1 MTSPFAGTVSIVV
14 ASESWLSAPQLTIKI
29 VATIAELTRKFLIMS
44 ILASCRGQ
52 LVIFEAISQSL
63 FRKLANAGLGNL
75 VNEDNIVGNLPF
87 SDLRSDEL

>member
-1 MTSPFAGTVSIVV
+1 VSILV
-14 ASESWLSAPQLTIKI
+14 S
-29 VATIAELTRKFLIMS
+29 R
-44 ILASCRGQ
+44 RRQ

-63 FRKLANAGLGNL
+63 FGKLADAGLGNL